1 MARCC
6 SPIPGDN
13 VFGFITIN
21 DGIKIHRNNCPNS
34 ENLQSK
40 MAYRCIKAR
49 WATQGLTER
58 IAAIRLVGIDDVGIV
73 NKITEV
79 ISNELNVN
87 MKSIFFEANDGLF
100 EGKIKVLVYDTEHL
114 DTLMRKFELV
124 EGVKRV
130 ERWVTADE

>member
-1 MARCC
+1 
-6 SPIPGDN
+6 
-13 VFGFITIN
+13 
-21 DGIKIHRNNCPNS
+21 
-34 ENLQSK
+34 
-40 MAYRCIKAR
+40 
-49 WATQGLTER
+49 
-58 IAAIRLVGIDDVGIV
+58 
-73 NKITEV
+73 
-79 ISNELNVN
+79 

>member
-1 MARCC
+1 
-6 SPIPGDN
+6 
-13 VFGFITIN
+13 
-21 DGIKIHRNNCPNS
+21 
-34 ENLQSK
+34 
-40 MAYRCIKAR
+40 
-49 WATQGLTER
+49 
-58 IAAIRLVGIDDVGIV
+58 VGIV